1 MSTARGDEE
10 TSETTSGKK
19 LAWTDYKVLSVPKA
33 APHKCC
39 LMQLQAITGT
49 LMCAIIK
56 CLICNHQDEK

>member
-1 MSTARGDEE
+1 MSTGWGDEE
-10 TSETTSGKK
+10 TSETTSSKK

-49 LMCAIIK
+49 LMCVCERPIIVFD
-56 CLICNHQDEK
+56 L